1 MDDKPRLMA
10 PAGACDCH
18 MHVYDGRYKPAP
30 TSLFPPPDAPLDVYR
45 AVQRQLG
52 LSRAV
57 IVQPNAYAFDNA
69 CTEEAV
75 AALGAN
81 GRGVATVSPEIAD
94 AEIERL
100 TRAGFRGARCYMLKG
115 GLLSW
120 DDVAAIATKVA
131 PFGWHVQLQLDG
143 RDLPLHADRIA
154 RLAAEAVI
162 DHNGKFLEPVPPT
175 HPSFR
180 TLLTLLDGGRCW
192 VKLSA
197 PYETSKSGPPGYV
210 DVSALARALT
220 AANPERCVWA
230 SNWPHPNA
238 HPTPSNA
245 LMLDLLLNWAPDDAT
260 RRRIL
265 VDNPARLYGF

>member
-1 MDDKPRLMA
+1 MNDKPRLVA

-18 MHVYDGRYKPAP
+18 LHIYDRRYRPAP
-30 TSLFPPPDAPLDVYR
+30 TSLFPPPDAPLDAYR

-52 LSRAV
+52 LTRAV
-57 IVQPNAYAFDNA
+57 IVQPNAYAYDNA

-81 GRGVATVSPEIAD
+81 GRGVAAISPDIAD

-115 GLLSW
+115 GLMSW
-120 DDVAAIATKVA
+120 DDVAAVAAKVA

-143 RDLPLHADRIA
+143 RDLPFHAERIA
-154 RLAAEAVI
+154 RLATEAVI

-180 TLLTLLDGGRCW
+180 ALLALLDGGRCW

-197 PYETSKSGPPGYV
+197 PYETSKSGPPGYD
-210 DVSALARALT
+210 DVSALARAL
-220 AANPERCVWA
+220 AAAHPERCVWA
-230 SNWPHPNA
+230 SNWPHPNI
-238 HPTPSNA
+238 HPSPSNA
-245 LMLDLLLNWAPDDAT
+245 AMLDLLLDWAPDEHT
-260 RRRIL
+260 RHRIL

>member
-1 MDDKPRLMA
+1 MNDKPRLVA
-10 PAGACDCH
+10 PAGASDCH
-18 MHVYDGRYKPAP
+18 MHVYDRRYKPAP
-30 TSLFPPPDAPLDVYR
+30 TSLFPPPDAPLDAYR

-52 LSRAV
+52 LTRAV

-75 AALGAN
+75 VALGAN
-81 GRGVATVSPEIAD
+81 GRGVATVPPDIAD

-120 DDVAAIATKVA
+120 DDVAAIAAKVTA
-131 PFGWHVQLQLDG
+131 FGWHVQLQLDG
-143 RDLPLHADRIA
+143 RELPLHAERIA
-154 RLAAEAVI
+154 RLAAETVI

-180 TLLTLLDGGRCW
+180 ALLGLLDGGRCW

-197 PYETSKSGPPGYV
+197 PYETSKSGAPGYD
-210 DVSALARALT
+210 DVSVLARAL
-220 AANPERCVWA
+220 AAAHPERCVWA

-245 LMLDLLLNWAPDDAT
+245 LMLDLLLDWAPDEAT

>member
-1 MDDKPRLMA
+1 MNDKPRLVA

-18 MHVYDGRYKPAP
+18 MHIYDGRYKPAP
-30 TSLFPPPDAPLDVYR
+30 TSLFPPPDAPLDAYR

-52 LSRAV
+52 LTRAV

-81 GRGVATVSPEIAD
+81 GRGVATVPPDIAD

-100 TRAGFRGARCYMLKG
+100 ARAGFRGARCYMLKG

-120 DDVAAIATKVA
+120 DDVAAVAARVA

-143 RDLPLHADRIA
+143 RDLPLYADRIA
-154 RLAAEAVI
+154 RLAAEVVI

-180 TLLTLLDGGRCW
+180 MLLALLDGGRCW

-197 PYETSKSGPPGYV
+197 PYETSKSGPPGYD
-210 DVSALARALT
+210 DVTALARSLA
-220 AANPERCVWA
+220 AANPGRCVWA

-245 LMLDLLLNWAPDDAT
+245 LMLDLLLDWAPDEAM